1 MKFIVLEIQTNSD
14 GTIGTLIDSFDTR
27 NQAESKYH
35 LVLSSAAVSQL
46 PMHSATLM
54 MSDGKM
60 LAYQCY
66 QHEQPSPEPES
77 EVPEE

>member
-1 MKFIVLEIQTNSD
+1 MKFIVLEIQTNTD

-66 QHEQPSPEPES
+66 IHSENPEPSPEA
-77 EVPEE
+77 PEE